1 MTTDTSP
8 SNAGVML
15 GTGAFPMIGI
25 SQSTVEEWTQQVCAD
40 ILIVLIYRVNS
51 KLMAMKW

>member
-1 MTTDTSP
+1 
-8 SNAGVML
+8 ML
-15 GTGAFPMIGI
+15 GTGASRVVGI

-40 ILIVLIYRVNS
+40 ILIVLIYGVNS